1 MDSANFLDLTPLGAV
16 VNSDIV
22 STHPHIREALEI
34 LRFQNSLMGRPTPD
48 LAEVYRR
55 VVAVLERLGAKW
67 TLVGAHA
74 VNVYTQP
81 RATIDVDFVVDAKM
95 LKRIL
100 AEFEQEFG
108 ALETTDIGAALRVT
122 NLSIDLI
129 RSDNHPLFRAA
140 LDLGQA
146 RGGPRVP
153 PPELLVTLKF
163 LSAVSPWRKPGE
175 RKQDAADLINV
186 YQSSGADFDRDAAI
200 RYSAAVYPGA
210 ERELA
215 AILDRIDRGE
225 DVQL

>member
-1 MDSANFLDLTPLGAV
+1 M
-16 VNSDIV
+16 
-22 STHPHIREALEI
+22 STHPHMAEALEI
-34 LRFQNSLMGRPTPD
+34 LRFQSDLTGRTGPD
-48 LAEVYRR
+48 LADVYRR
-55 VVAVLERLGAKW
+55 VVTVLDRLGAKW

-74 VNVYTQP
+74 VNVYVRP
-81 RATIDVDFVVDAKM
+81 RATVDVDFIVDGRM

-100 AEFEQEFG
+100 AELEAEFG
-108 ALETTDIGAALRVT
+108 ALETTDIGAALRIT

-140 LDLGQA
+140 LDQA
-146 RGGPRVP
+146 QERGGPRVP

-186 YQSSGADFDRDAAI
+186 YQSAGAEFDRQSAVQ
-200 RYSAAVYPGA
+200 YSSAVYPGA
-210 ERELA
+210 ERDFA
-215 AILDRIDRGE
+215 AMLDRIDRGE

>member
-1 MDSANFLDLTPLGAV
+1 MLDKLGA
-16 VNSDIV
+16 
-22 STHPHIREALEI
+22 T
-34 LRFQNSLMGRPTPD
+34 
-48 LAEVYRR
+48 
-55 VVAVLERLGAKW
+55 W

-74 VNVYTQP
+74 VNVYVRP
-81 RATIDVDFVVDAKM
+81 RATIDLDFVVDGRM

-100 AEFEQEFG
+100 AGLEAEFG

-122 NLSIDLI
+122 NLSLDLI

-140 LDLGQA
+140 LDKGA
-146 RGGPRVP
+146 PRGGPRVP

-186 YQSSGADFDRDAAI
+186 YQSAGADFDRDAAI
-200 RYSAAVYPGA
+200 RYGTMVYPGA

-225 DVQL
+225 DVPL

>member
-1 MDSANFLDLTPLGAV
+1 M
-16 VNSDIV
+16 
-22 STHPHIREALEI
+22 HPHLAEAFEI
-34 LRFQNSLMGRPTPD
+34 LRFQTDLTGRSAPD
-48 LAEVYRR
+48 LADVFRR
-55 VVAVLERLGAKW
+55 VVAVLDRLGTTW

-74 VNVYTQP
+74 VNVYVRP
-81 RATIDVDFVVDAKM
+81 RATVDLDFVVDGRM

-100 AEFEQEFG
+100 DGLAAEFG
-108 ALETTDIGAALRVT
+108 PLEMTDIGAALRIT
-122 NLSIDLI
+122 NLSVDLI

-140 LDLGQA
+140 LDRGEV

-163 LSAVSPWRKPGE
+163 LSATSPWRKPGE

-186 YQSSGADFDRDAAI
+186 YQAAGADFDRGAALQ
-200 RYSAAVYPGA
+200 YSSTVYPGA

-215 AILDRIDRGE
+215 RMLDRIDRGE

>member
-1 MDSANFLDLTPLGAV
+1 MAESF
-16 VNSDIV
+16 
-22 STHPHIREALEI
+22 EI
-34 LRFQNSLMGRPTPD
+34 LKFQDSLTGGSTPD
-48 LAEVYRR
+48 LADVYRR
-55 VVAVLERLGAKW
+55 VVSVLDRLGAKW
-67 TLVGAHA
+67 TLIGAHA
-74 VNVYTQP
+74 VNAYVKP
-81 RATIDVDFVVDAKM
+81 RATIDVDFVVDGRM

-100 AEFEQEFG
+100 AALEEEFG
-108 ALETTDIGAALRVT
+108 PLETTDIGAAHRIT

-140 LDLGQA
+140 LDHGEV

-186 YQSSGADFDRDAAI
+186 YQAAGDSFDREAALQFS
-200 RYSAAVYPGA
+200 RAVYPGA

-215 AILDRIDRGE
+215 AMFDRIDRGE
-225 DVQL
+225 DTPL

>member
-1 MDSANFLDLTPLGAV
+1 MVHSLRM
-16 VNSDIV
+16 
-22 STHPHIREALEI
+22 STHPH
-34 LRFQNSLMGRPTPD
+34 
-48 LAEVYRR
+48 LAEAFEVLKLQDSMTGRSAPDQADVYRR
-55 VVAVLERLGAKW
+55 VVAVLDRLDAKW

-74 VNVYTQP
+74 VNVYVRP
-81 RATIDVDFVVDAKM
+81 RATIDVDFVIDGRM

-100 AEFEQEFG
+100 AALEQEFG
-108 ALETTDIGAALRVT
+108 PLETTDIGAALRIT
-122 NLSIDLI
+122 SLSIDLI

-140 LDLGQA
+140 LDTGEV

-186 YQSSGADFDRDAAI
+186 YQAAGADFDRDAAT
-200 RYSAAVYPGA
+200 RYGATVYPGA

-215 AILDRIDRGE
+215 AMLDRIDRGE
-225 DVQL
+225 DIPL